1 MQGTV
6 TLLEP
11 LNTKNSSKKLA
22 FFIKCASIYK
32 ETSIP
37 VLTNVIIISLAFLC
51 LPERHHVL
59 MQRFSFVL
67 NFRRGGQIANLG

>member
-37 VLTNVIIISLAFLC
+37 VLTNVIIISLAFLSAWKTPC
-51 LPERHHVL
+51 VDAKVL
-59 MQRFSFVL
+59 FC
-67 NFRRGGQIANLG
+67 A